1 MTMAAPQ
8 MSGAELGGRLIGLES
23 LVLAI
28 AAEVLAGLPQDKVD
42 ATCAKVKDIAHSLI
56 DALTPD
62 AGPLPPI
69 IKQLEQHADAYVDQ
83 HIDSIMRQR
92 AKLLT
97 AAANASK

>member
-1 MTMAAPQ
+1 MAEPK

-23 LVLAI
+23 LVLAL
-28 AAEVLAGLPQDKVD
+28 AANFLAGQTDEQVN
-42 ATCAKVKDIAHSLI
+42 ATFAKVKDISHSLI

-69 IKQLEQHADAYVDQ
+69 SKLLEQHADAYVDQ

-92 AKLLT
+92 RKLLNPP
-97 AAANASK
+97 AAK

>member
-1 MTMAAPQ
+1 MAAPT
-8 MSGAELGGRLIGLES
+8 MSGPELGGRLIGLES

-28 AAEVLAGLPQDKVD
+28 AAEVLAGMDEDKV
-42 ATCAKVKDIAHSLI
+42 AVTCAKIKDIAHSLI

-69 IKQLEQHADAYVDQ
+69 IKQLEQYADAYVDQ
-83 HIDSIMRQR
+83 HIDSILRQR

-97 AAANASK
+97 AAAAKSK